1 MQEQEAS
8 LEGLRDSVDRLE
20 KLIENHA
27 ADENTKLDGLTK
39 EKPSAL
45 EKHAQ
50 TILVSIITATLLF
63 VASFIYNNNKDVSNL
78 AIKLEMV
85 TTQISKLETKI
96 DLLSSNYVTKSDFN
110 ELDKR
115 VRVVEQRR

>member
-1 MQEQEAS
+1 MQQQEAS

-20 KLIENHA
+20 KIIENHA
-27 ADENTKLDGLTK
+27 ADELNKLDGLSK
-39 EKPSAL
+39 EKPSGL

-78 AIKLEMV
+78 AIKLEVV
-85 TTQISKLETKI
+85 TTQIAKLENKI
-96 DLLSSNYVTKSDFN
+96 DLLSSNYVTKTDFN
-110 ELDKR
+110 EPDKR

>member
-1 MQEQEAS
+1 MQHEEAS

-20 KLIENHA
+20 KLIEDHA
-27 ADENTKLDGLTK
+27 ADEITKLEGLSK

-50 TILVSIITATLLF
+50 TILVAVITATLLT
-63 VASFIYNNNKDVSNL
+63 VASFVYNNSKDVSNL

-85 TTQISKLETKI
+85 TAQISKLENKI
-96 DLLSSNYVTKSDFN
+96 DLLSSNYVTKTDFN

-115 VRVVEQRR
+115 VRIVEQRH